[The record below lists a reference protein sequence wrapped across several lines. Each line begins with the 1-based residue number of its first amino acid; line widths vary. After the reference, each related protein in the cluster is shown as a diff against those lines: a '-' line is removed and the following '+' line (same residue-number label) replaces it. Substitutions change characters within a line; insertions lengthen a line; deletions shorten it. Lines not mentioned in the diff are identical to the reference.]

1 MLTKNRTLLEVKSS
15 SKRDHIFT
23 SLQVNTDSCFT

>member
-1 MLTKNRTLLEVKSS
+1 MLTKNRTLLQVKSS
-15 SKRDHIFT
+15 SKRDIFT